1 MQRKLFILMP
11 NEKVRFFKNYNL
23 INDKRVYVKDKDF
36 LGYDSSNNNAFQFR
50 YWKMKEFGIS
60 DNFITMDEDYF
71 IGKNLKKDDL
81 FHIEKGKVIPSTSK
95 ILKIDKDSVQEKI
108 SFL

>member
-1 MQRKLFILMP
+1 MP

-50 YWKMKEFGIS
+50 Y
-60 DNFITMDEDYF
+60 
-71 IGKNLKKDDL
+71 
-81 FHIEKGKVIPSTSK
+81 
-95 ILKIDKDSVQEKI
+95 
-108 SFL
+108 